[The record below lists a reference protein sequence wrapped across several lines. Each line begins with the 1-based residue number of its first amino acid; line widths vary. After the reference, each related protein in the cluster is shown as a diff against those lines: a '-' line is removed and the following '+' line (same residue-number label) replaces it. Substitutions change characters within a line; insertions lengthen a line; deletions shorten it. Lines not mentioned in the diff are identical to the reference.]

1 MPSASSDSDR
11 RLDQR
16 LPAEMAGLRRFLGRL
31 CGRSDLVDDLLQ
43 DTLTRSLSYQGSF
56 RPDAELGP
64 WLRRI
69 ALRCY
74 LDQRRAAQRPSPT
87 VGLDANAWPD
97 PRQSQVEAQLDL
109 ERLVNHGEF
118 EELSE
123 AKKLER
129 LKGVSASLAHC
140 LRSFIQPALL
150 RNEDVQI
157 VGGSHLVATA
167 RPEQHAWIVRFLE
180 GQRLRLP
187 EQIFI
192 ETKILTIE
200 ALRFASLEIGDQP
213 RIFSGGAELENFR
226 KSLAEDNDG
235 IIDEVIAPKLITFG
249 LQDFQMYV
257 TKPITYVKDFD
268 VEIVDGAILA
278 DPVLETIED
287 GIRFGGRVVNL
298 GDGVIGVFCK
308 LTLTKVEQPIQIV
321 EIELGDTGL
330 KGEIQLPKI
339 EKLEIDATAVIP
351 DSGAAIFPGPE
362 IDGRHT
368 LVLISVKVIKGR

>member
-1 MPSASSDSDR
+1 MNPSIPKALLVTLLLVISATAQEVPVLKQPIAGDR
-11 RLDQR
+11 SR
-16 LPAEMAGLRRFLGRL
+16 
-31 CGRSDLVDDLLQ
+31 
-43 DTLTRSLSYQGSF
+43 
-56 RPDAELGP
+56 ELHTYD
-64 WLRRI
+64 I
-69 ALRCY
+69 HAL
-74 LDQRRAAQRPSPT
+74 
-87 VGLDANAWPD
+87 
-97 PRQSQVEAQLDL
+97 L

-140 LRSFIQPALL
+140 LCSFIQPALL

-180 GQRLRLP
+180 GQILRLP

-298 GDGVIGVFCK
+298 GDGVIGVSCK